1 MEDRQV
7 TANTRLHRFL
17 SLILPFLSLGCFFL
31 AWVAVARSTNY
42 TVPSPIQVLARFQQ
56 LLDRPIAKMSI
67 FSHAGISLVR
77 VLSAIGYSILLGIP
91 FGLMLGWSETF
102 SSIFK
107 PIFEM
112 LRPIPPIAWIPLI
125 TMWFGIGETPKI
137 MIIFLGT
144 ITPIVVNTYTGVAM
158 VPKLNLDAGFI
169 FGAGNVRMLFDIILP
184 SAFPAIFAGI
194 RTAISTGWVVM
205 LAAEMVSAKS
215 GLGFLVIRGSDSND
229 LALTGVAM
237 VFIGGIGALLSLA
250 FSHLE
255 RRLCPW
261 IERSS

>member
-1 MEDRQV
+1 MEKRQV
-7 TANTRLHRFL
+7 IANREFRRRLEL
-17 SLILPFLSLGCFFL
+17 ALPVASMTCFFL
-31 AWVAVARSTNY
+31 AWFAVAKTTNY
-42 TVPSPIQVLARFQQ
+42 AVPGPLQVLERFRQ
-56 LLDRPIAKMSI
+56 LLDRPVARMSI
-67 FSHAGISLVR
+67 FSHAGISLTR
-77 VLSAIGYSILLGIP
+77 VLSAIGYSIILGVP

-102 SSIFK
+102 SGIFK
-107 PIFEM
+107 PVFEM

-125 TMWFGIGETPKI
+125 TMWFGVGETPKI
-137 MIIFLGT
+137 MIIFLGA
-144 ITPIVVNTYTGVAM
+144 ITPIVVNTHAGVSM
-158 VPKLNLDAGFI
+158 TPKLNLDAGFI
-169 FGAGNVRMLFDIILP
+169 FGAGNLRMLFDIVLP

-194 RTAISTGWVVM
+194 RTAISAGWVVM

-237 VFIGGIGALLSLA
+237 VFIGSIGAMLSVG

-261 IERSS
+261 MEK

>member
-1 MEDRQV
+1 MTSKSRLYQV
-7 TANTRLHRFL
+7 LYYVLPLT
-17 SLILPFLSLGCFFL
+17 SLACFFII
-31 AWVAVARSTNY
+31 WFVVAKSTNY
-42 TVPSPIQVLARFQQ
+42 IIPSPFQVLTRFQE
-56 LLDRPIAKMSI
+56 LLHRPIARMSV
-67 FSHAGISLVR
+67 FRHAGVSLTR
-77 VLSAIGYSILLGIP
+77 VLAAIGYSILLGIP
-91 FGLMLGWSETF
+91 FGLMLGWSDTF
-102 SSIFK
+102 SGIFK

-144 ITPIVVNTYTGVAM
+144 ITPIVLNTYTGVAM
-158 VPKLNLDAGFI
+158 VPRLNIDAGFI
-169 FGAGNVRMLFDIILP
+169 FGANNRRMLFDIILP

-194 RTAISTGWVVM
+194 RTAISSGWVVM

-237 VFIGGIGALLSLA
+237 VFIGTIGALLSMI
-250 FSHLE
+250 FSYLE

-261 IERSS
+261 IEKSN